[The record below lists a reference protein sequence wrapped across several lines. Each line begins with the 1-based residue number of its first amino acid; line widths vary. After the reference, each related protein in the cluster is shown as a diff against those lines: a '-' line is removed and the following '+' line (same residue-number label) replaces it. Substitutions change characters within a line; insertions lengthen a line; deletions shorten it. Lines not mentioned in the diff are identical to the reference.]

1 MVNSLSH
8 AGIGLLI
15 VLFLGLRGRKSKL
28 VVLFSILPDLDFI
41 PYAIFLLLEKNLSSE
56 MRNSL
61 FYLMGHREFMHS
73 ILFIIIVVLLLHII
87 EKNLRLTIACF
98 LAILSHVYLDYATS
112 WKMRPFFP
120 FIKESSTL
128 GAFDFFDPIITVIS
142 LIPLFILLLWY
153 QRNKGKWAKMDH
165 VYRYLQ
171 QHKRTIIL
179 SISCV
184 FLIWCAFA
192 PFTKLM
198 LVQYIS
204 DTEDYDISYQN
215 MAPMSFG
222 KFIGAYSFNETHYK
236 IFEATY
242 WKGIHRS
249 SLVPMNS
256 YDNIPAENY
265 GYISRAAALYDS
277 SLPQEIDY
285 PVYNITGNS
294 TTTTVTVSD
303 ARSVYVKYWAYFKVE
318 YIFIFDKENSSY
330 MVFMKDQRNIERPV
344 PLKRFIDT

>member
-1 MVNSLSH
+1 MVSSLSH

-15 VLFLGLRGRKSKL
+15 VLLLGLRGRESKL
-28 VVLFSILPDLDFI
+28 VFLFSILPDLDFI
-41 PYAIFLLLEKNLSSE
+41 PYVIFILLEKYLSSE

-61 FYLMGHREFMHS
+61 FYFMGHREFMHS
-73 ILFIIIVVLLLHII
+73 ILFIILVVLFLHIM

-120 FIKESSTL
+120 FIRESSTL
-128 GAFDFFDPIITVIS
+128 GAFDFFDPIVTVIS
-142 LIPLFILLLWY
+142 LIPLFILLLQY
-153 QRNKGKWAKMDH
+153 QRNKGKWPKMDP

-171 QHKRTIIL
+171 HNKRTIIV

-184 FLIWCAFA
+184 FLIWCALA

-198 LVQYIS
+198 LVQHIS
-204 DTEDYDISYQN
+204 DTEDSDISYQN

-222 KFIGAYSFNETHYK
+222 KFLGAYSFNETHYK
-236 IFEATY
+236 IFETSY

-249 SLVPMNS
+249 DLIPVNS
-256 YDNIPAENY
+256 YDNITADDY

-277 SLPQEIDY
+277 SFPKEIDY

-294 TTTTVTVSD
+294 TDAIVTVSD
-303 ARSVYVKYWAYFKVE
+303 ARSVYVKYWAYFNVE
-318 YIFIFDKENSSY
+318 YTFIFDKENSGY
-330 MVFMKDQRNIERPV
+330 VVFIKDHRNIKRSV
-344 PLKRFIDT
+344 PLNRFIDT